1 MYKRDDRMDT
11 NEKEQLL
18 RYTLAK
24 LAEAPQ
30 LVKNH
35 LVGEKGVLRYRRAY
49 FRIKKYVD
57 DFLMGERLGSTT
69 KRLVILPGLRGVGK
83 TTIVFQIYDYLKNHK
98 KVDQDRILYFSTDEL
113 KAYLGKKILDVA
125 DTFIQDV
132 HKTSP
137 IYLEKELFIFVD
149 EAHFDANWSETAK
162 ILFDKSKKIFMIFT
176 GSSALNLELSV
187 DAARRTTKEI
197 VFPMNF
203 SEYLT
208 LNYNGWFPPKN
219 MAESI
224 RDLIINGETD
234 SFVDIAS
241 SKENELTKKLMNIG
255 KPIEK
260 EWEDFVCYK
269 GFPFTLNMS
278 QVEAHEKI
286 FNMIDRVIEK
296 DIFSIQS
303 FNTDT
308 RNTISRILSFL
319 ALQFPGGTSD
329 AKLSKRLGVSP
340 TLIRSILDVLEKTHL
355 IFSIKP
361 YGGAGKIIRKPWK
374 YYFLSPSINSAIRFK
389 LGAFDKNSRDMLGVL
404 VESLVASYFIRMKET
419 INLPTGIFYDSEDG
433 GADFIIQDAK
443 ENTIPIEVSYGK
455 KDKGQIEKSIKRYN
469 SKYGIIICECPKIRK
484 EDNIIYIPFM
494 TFSFV

>member
-1 MYKRDDRMDT
+1 MIDD
-11 NEKEQLL
+11 NEKDKEMLL

-35 LVGEKGVLRYRRAY
+35 LEEAGKTLRYRRAF
-49 FRIKKYVD
+49 FRIKKYVE
-57 DFLMGERLGSTT
+57 DFLMGEQLGNIS
-69 KRLVILPGLRGVGK
+69 KRLIILPGLRGVGK
-83 TTIVFQIYDYLKNHK
+83 TTIVFQIYDYLRNQK
-98 KVDQDRILYFSTDEL
+98 KIEQDRILYFSTDEL
-113 KAYLGKKILDVA
+113 KAYLGKRILDVA
-125 DTFIQDV
+125 DTFVQEV

-137 IYLEKELFIFVD
+137 VHLDKEIFIFVD
-149 EAHFDANWSETAK
+149 EAHFDSNWSETAK
-162 ILFDKSKKIFMIFT
+162 VLFDKSKRIFMIFT

-208 LNYNGWFPPKN
+208 LKYEGWFPPKN

-224 RDLIINGETD
+224 RDLIFKGDND
-234 SFVDIAS
+234 SAIEYAS
-241 SKENELTKKLMNIG
+241 SQENELSKKILKIE

-278 QVEAHEKI
+278 QIEAHEKI
-286 FNMIDRVIEK
+286 FSMIDRVIEK

-308 RNTISRILSFL
+308 RNTISRILTFL

-329 AKLSKRLGVSP
+329 AKLSERLGISP

-361 YGGAGKIIRKPWK
+361 YGGAGKVVRKPWK
-374 YYFLSPSINSAIRFK
+374 YYFLSPSINTAMRFK
-389 LGAFDKNSRDMLGVL
+389 LGAYDPNNKEMFGVL
-404 VESLVASYFIRMKET
+404 VENMVASYFIRMKET
-419 INLPTGIFYDSEDG
+419 INLPSGIFYDSDEG
-433 GADFIIQDAK
+433 GVDFILRDPK
-443 ENTIPIEVSYGK
+443 EGIIPVEVGYGK
-455 KDKGQIEKSIKRYN
+455 KDSSQIKKAIKKYS
-469 SKYGIIICECPKIRK
+469 SKYGIVICDCQKIKKEGDIIF
-484 EDNIIYIPFM
+484 IPIT

>member
-1 MYKRDDRMDT
+1 MDE

-18 RYTLAK
+18 KYTLAK

-35 LVGEKGVLRYRRAY
+35 LEESGKFLRYRRAY
-49 FRIKKYVD
+49 FKIKKYID
-57 DFLMGERLGSTT
+57 DYLMGEQLGNIN

-83 TTIVFQIYDYLKNHK
+83 TTIVFQIYDYLKNQK
-98 KVDQDRILYFSTDEL
+98 KIEQDRILYFSTDEL
-113 KAYLGKKILDVA
+113 KGYLGKKILDVA
-125 DTFIQDV
+125 DTFIQEI

-137 IYLEKELFIFVD
+137 AYLDKEIFIFVD
-149 EAHFDANWSETAK
+149 EAHFDNNWSETAK

-203 SEYLT
+203 SEYLI
-208 LNYNGWFPPKN
+208 LNHDAWFPPKY

-224 RDLIINGETD
+224 RDIIFRGNDNALIKY
-234 SFVDIAS
+234 AS
-241 SKENELTKKLMNIG
+241 SKEHELTKKFLNIG
-255 KPIEK
+255 RPIEK

-269 GFPFTLNMS
+269 GFPFTLNMP
-278 QVEAHEKI
+278 QTEAHEKI
-286 FNMIDRVIEK
+286 FSMIDRVIEK

-308 RNTISRILSFL
+308 RNTISRILAFL
-319 ALQFPGGTSD
+319 ALQSPGGTSD
-329 AKLSKRLGVSP
+329 AKLSERLGISP
-340 TLIRSILDVLEKTHL
+340 TSVRSILDVLEKTHL

-361 YGGAGKIIRKPWK
+361 YGGAGKIVRKPWK
-374 YYFLSPSINSAIRFK
+374 YYFLSPSINTAIRFK
-389 LGAFDKNSRDMLGVL
+389 LGFFDRNNREMVGAL
-404 VESLVASYFIRMKET
+404 VENMVASYLIRMKET
-419 INLPTGIFYDSEDG
+419 VNLPTGIFYDSDEG
-433 GADFIIQDAK
+433 GVDFLIQDAK
-443 ENTIPIEVSYGK
+443 ENIIPIEVSSGK
-455 KDKGQIEKSIKRYN
+455 KDKGQIEKAIKKYG
-469 SKYGIIICECPKIRK
+469 SEYGIIICECQNIKK
-484 EDNIIYIPFM
+484 ENNIIYIPIT

>member
-1 MYKRDDRMDT
+1 MDI

-18 RYTLAK
+18 KYTLAK

-30 LVKNH
+30 LVKTH
-35 LVGEKGVLRYRRAY
+35 LEQAGKTLKFRRAF
-49 FRIKKYVD
+49 FRIQKYVD
-57 DFLMGERLGSTT
+57 DFLMGEKLGNIS
-69 KRLVILPGLRGVGK
+69 KRLIILPGLRGVGK
-83 TTIVFQIYDYLKNHK
+83 TTIVFQIYDYLKNQK
-98 KVDQDRILYFSTDEL
+98 KIEQDRILYISTDEL
-113 KAYLGKKILDVA
+113 KAYLGKKILDVT
-125 DTFIQDV
+125 DTFIQEV

-137 IYLEKELFIFVD
+137 TYLDKELFILVD
-149 EAHFDANWSETAK
+149 EAHFDNNWSETAK

-197 VFPMNF
+197 IFPMNF

-208 LNYNGWFPPKN
+208 LKYEYWFPPKN

-224 RDLIINGETD
+224 RNLIFLGSKD
-234 SFVDIAS
+234 DIIDYAS
-241 SKENELTKKLMNIG
+241 KNENELTKKFMKIER
-255 KPIEK
+255 PIDK

-278 QVEAHEKI
+278 QIEAHEKI
-286 FNMIDRVIEK
+286 FSMIERVIEK

-319 ALQFPGGTSD
+319 ALQSPGGTSD
-329 AKLSKRLGVSP
+329 AKLSERLGISP
-340 TLIRSILDVLEKTHL
+340 TSVRNILEVLEKTHL

-361 YGGAGKIIRKPWK
+361 HGGAGKIVRKPWK
-374 YYFLSPSINSAIRFK
+374 YYFLSPSINTSIRFK
-389 LGAFDKNSRDMLGVL
+389 LGAYDTRSREMFGAL
-404 VESLVASYFIRMKET
+404 VENLVASYLIRMKET
-419 INLPTGIFYDSEDG
+419 INLPTGIFYDHEKEG
-433 GADFIIQDAK
+433 VDFLIQDAE
-443 ENTIPIEVSYGK
+443 ENIIPIEVSFGK
-455 KDKGQIEKSIKRYN
+455 KDKGQVEKAIKKYN
-469 SKYGIIICECPKIRK
+469 SKYGIIICECPNIKK
-484 EDNIIYIPFM
+484 EGNIIYIPLI

>member
-1 MYKRDDRMDT
+1 MANDGNNMGM

-24 LAEAPQ
+24 LAEAPR
-30 LVKNH
+30 LVKNQ
-35 LVGEKGVLRYRRAY
+35 LEGEKGVFRYRRAY

-57 DFLMGERLGSTT
+57 EFLMGEQLGNIT

-83 TTIVFQIYDYLKNHK
+83 TTIVFQIYDYLRTQKNIE
-98 KVDQDRILYFSTDEL
+98 QDRILYFSTDEL

-125 DTFIQDV
+125 DTFMQEV

-137 IYLEKELFIFVD
+137 IHLEKELFIFVD
-149 EAHFDANWSETAK
+149 EAHFDGNWSETAK

-176 GSSALNLELSV
+176 GSSALSLELSV

-197 VFPMNF
+197 IFPMNF

-208 LNYNGWFPPKN
+208 LAHEGWFPPKN

-224 RDLIINGETD
+224 RDLIFHGED
-234 SFVDIAS
+234 DAS
-241 SKENELTKKLMNIG
+241 VKKASLKENELAKKLMTIG
-255 KPIEK
+255 KLIDK

-269 GFPFTLNMS
+269 GFPFTLSMT
-278 QVEAHEKI
+278 QPEAHEKI
-286 FNMIDRVIEK
+286 FSMIDRVIEK
-296 DIFSIQS
+296 DIFSIRS
-303 FNTDT
+303 FNTET

-329 AKLSKRLGVSP
+329 AKLSERLGVSP
-340 TLIRSILDVLEKTHL
+340 TSVRSILDVLEKTHL
-355 IFSIKP
+355 VFSIKP
-361 YGGAGKIIRKPWK
+361 YGSAGKIVRKPWK

-389 LGAFDKNSRDMLGVL
+389 LGAFDRSSKDMFGVL
-404 VESLVASYFIRMKET
+404 IENMVASYLIRMKET
-419 INLPTGIFYDSEDG
+419 INLPTGIFYDSDDG
-433 GADFIIQDAK
+433 GADFIVQDGK
-443 ENTIPIEVSYGK
+443 ENTIPIEVGSGK
-455 KDKGQIEKSIKRYN
+455 KDKGQIERAIKKYN
-469 SKYGIIICECPKIRK
+469 SRYGIIICECPKIK
-484 EDNIIYIPFM
+484 KDGNIIYIPFT